1 MQERDALEAA
11 TRIFK
16 EVTSFEVE
24 ATSWQLDDYA
34 NEDTC
39 MIKKVRNV
47 YQLMYVI
54 KGDDF
59 NFRAVKLRDNS
70 RVQRHPF
77 WVKLDEMGKT
87 YPMDDYPRIIINQL
101 VTAHHI
107 HKECKKSRSLH
118 LDQHRHGPRAALYF
132 LGAWFLKTHESDM
145 DAFREW
151 QSGAKNASEPPGVRD
166 IVGPTRP
173 RGHTNGVILKSGRIV
188 AEFGDTERVD
198 MTFSATKSY
207 MSTTVGLAW
216 GDGLI
221 PDLDAPVGELV
232 KE

>member
-1 MQERDALEAA
+1 MGHPLTELMRRLQAAVQFALDHEDA
-11 TRIFK
+11 
-16 EVTSFEVE
+16 
-24 ATSWQLDDYA
+24 
-34 NEDTC
+34 DT
-39 MIKKVRNV
+39 
-47 YQLMYVI
+47 L
-54 KGDDF
+54 
-59 NFRAVKLRDNS
+59 
-70 RVQRHPF
+70 P
-77 WVKLDEMGKT
+77 
-87 YPMDDYPRIIINQL
+87 
-101 VTAHHI
+101 
-107 HKECKKSRSLH
+107 
-118 LDQHRHGPRAALYF
+118 
-132 LGAWFLKTHESDM
+132 HESDM

-173 RGHTNGVILKSGRIV
+173 RGHTNGVILKGGRIV